1 MAIFIINGNKVTKN
15 KINKFRNEK
24 ELQTLF
30 EHNLEEIFG
39 VKFLA
44 SEFET
49 THGGRID
56 TQQSYENK
64 L

>member
-1 MAIFIINGNKVTKN
+1 MAIFIIKGNKVAKSR
-15 KINKFRNEK
+15 INKFKNEK

-30 EHNLEEIFG
+30 KNNLEEIFG

-44 SEFET
+44 SEFST

-56 TQQSYENK
+56 TLGKS
-64 L
+64 